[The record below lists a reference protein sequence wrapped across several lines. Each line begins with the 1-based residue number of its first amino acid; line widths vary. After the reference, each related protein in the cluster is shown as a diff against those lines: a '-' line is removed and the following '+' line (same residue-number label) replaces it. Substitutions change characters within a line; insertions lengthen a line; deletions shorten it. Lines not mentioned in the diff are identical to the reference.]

1 MQNSNFFPYNLDITQ
16 IRASKMTSTAYL
28 LRTNEEI
35 AILCDDVLTQLNAI
49 SLDGSDI
56 DLSKISKLQVFLN
69 ILTSLHHYDVK
80 SIKMSSQYINF
91 VQNELYKF
99 MHLDAKYNTSFIS
112 CFKIHDKDGDYDLTE
127 VAKDIST
134 HLYSFIDFDCTFVN
148 DYYAPNILEKYNKE
162 LFDLLLNGDND

>member
-1 MQNSNFFPYNLDITQ
+1 MQKYKIT
-16 IRASKMTSTAYL
+16 SSTYL
-28 LRTNEEI
+28 LRTNEDI
-35 AILCDDVLTQLNAI
+35 AILCDDVLNQLKAI
-49 SLDGSDI
+49 TLNENDEH
-56 DLSKISKLQVFLN
+56 LLKVSKLQVFLN
-69 ILTSLHHYDVK
+69 ILISLHHYDVK

>member
-1 MQNSNFFPYNLDITQ
+1 MQKYKIT
-16 IRASKMTSTAYL
+16 TTTYL
-28 LRTNEEI
+28 LRANEDI

-49 SLDGSDI
+49 SLNTSDI
-56 DLSKISKLQVFLN
+56 HLSKVSKLLIFLN
-69 ILTSLHHYDVK
+69 ILSSLHHYDVK
-80 SIKMSSQYINF
+80 TIKMSSQYINF

-99 MHLDAKYNTSFIS
+99 MHLDAKYKTSFVS
-112 CFKIHDKDGDYDLTE
+112 CFKLHDKDGDYDLTE
-127 VAKDIST
+127 VAKEIST